1 MFENIHCPLQWKFY
15 VPKSKKKFFY
25 FDDLHVLMPLSS
37 LKIRISSNQIYPGR
51 SHPCSFVCNIDIN
64 SKILFHI
71 FISWSL
77 KFKFT
82 KALWQLIVK
91 EIIELMF
98 RYSFSW
104 VNFSDTFWTL
114 PNSKQIFELEVSTLA
129 LDRALTFFTCLLE
142 LNRT

>member
-1 MFENIHCPLQWKFY
+1 MVFWLRVSRRDLSVAMTESSKPFDTERTVSNFHVWKHSLSIAMEILCS
-15 VPKSKKKFFY
+15 KIKKKFFY

-98 RYSFSW
+98 R
-104 VNFSDTFWTL
+104 
-114 PNSKQIFELEVSTLA
+114 
-129 LDRALTFFTCLLE
+129 
-142 LNRT
+142 